1 MKKQRNAYL
10 TVEASL
16 VVPIVLFVH
25 VMAIL
30 LLIFKYDRCL
40 LEQDAAKLVVSVCA
54 AQERDGDSLT
64 AYMQSCAK
72 EVYLEKYVLWEMTT
86 MDIRQKG
93 DTIFAQGGGGLTC
106 GLPEALSFGGD
117 TVLQADTVYEA
128 KRIHP
133 CEVLR
138 AFRKVKESDLNFLKE
153 REEKAKDD

>member
-1 MKKQRNAYL
+1 MKKRRNAYL
-10 TVEASL
+10 TVEAAL
-16 VVPIVLFVH
+16 VVPIVLFVQ

-30 LLIFKYDRCL
+30 LLIFEYDRCL
-40 LEQDAAKLVVSVCA
+40 LEQDAAKLIVSVGA
-54 AQERDGDSLT
+54 AQEQDSDSLT
-64 AYMQSCAK
+64 AYMQSRA
-72 EVYLEKYVLWEMTT
+72 EEIYLEKYVLWEMTT

-93 DTIFAQGGGGLTC
+93 NTICVQGGGELTC
-106 GLPEALSFGGD
+106 GLPEALSFGGGAF
-117 TVLQADTVYEA
+117 LQADTVYEA